1 MSCNRARQPPVAAV
15 AVKSV
20 PGKGQ
25 GLMASIDTP
34 EGAPL
39 LVEGPLA
46 CLQLASSVKKGVMV
60 RQSTWRRG
68 LPSPC

>member
-1 MSCNRARQPPVAAV
+1 MSCAHQGNPPAAV
-15 AVKSV
+15 VVKSV

-39 LVEGPLA
+39 IVEKPLA
-46 CLQLASSVKKGVMV
+46 CLQLASSVKKGLLV
-60 RQSTWRRG
+60 RELSWSG
-68 LPSPC
+68 GPLPSP